1 MSPLSPRW
9 LVAGF
14 VLWHSSRPC
23 YRTPWF
29 SVTSYHDACYLT
41 NSSVDFVPGNRY
53 LVTLQTCW
61 RFLCASTVRH
71 DTISTNQ
78 KSVRLLFW
86 TTQKRAIYTGK
97 FGHAIITLSST
108 GNGWICSTNTT
119 RTGGCQPPVVSAV
132 LTQIN
137 SKNISTHCLPYEKV
151 YASYVMQCRV
161 CYGNT
166 IVQHKQSWLPILLVI
181 LLVLLQHQSSLYNH
195 TSYYDEY

>member
-1 MSPLSPRW
+1 M
-9 LVAGF
+9 AGF

-29 SVTSYHDACYLT
+29 SITSYHDVCYLT

-108 GNGWICSTNTT
+108 GNGWIWRVRTILHPVDT
-119 RTGGCQPPVVSAV
+119 RTHWQDQKFEFCTVGKGTVKTPFWNTVVELENIPV
-132 LTQIN
+132 N
-137 SKNISTHCLPYEKV
+137 KRY
-151 YASYVMQCRV
+151 
-161 CYGNT
+161 
-166 IVQHKQSWLPILLVI
+166 
-181 LLVLLQHQSSLYNH
+181 
-195 TSYYDEY
+195 